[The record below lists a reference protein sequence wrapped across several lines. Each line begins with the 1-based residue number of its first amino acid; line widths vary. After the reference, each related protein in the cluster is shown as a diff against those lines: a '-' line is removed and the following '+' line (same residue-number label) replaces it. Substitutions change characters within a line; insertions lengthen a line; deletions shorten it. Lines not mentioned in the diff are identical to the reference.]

1 MVFLQCPLETKIQ
14 IFFGLLQTLDFY
26 NFSSNCNSEEI
37 IHSSTTNSNSEVLH
51 FTMKCLEDLYLCP
64 GFFGELTI
72 QNAKEILKEAFE
84 NDRTS
89 WGKAI
94 LFLKTI
100 TDDTGKEHFTIVYAE
115 FNPRILIYPNQ
126 LYLGYL
132 SEDSNLIPDAIFRQN
147 FAAVRKNPFSLET
160 LAKVKMA
167 TSGVN
172 LEGETFS
179 FIPTKIK
186 DELKKYQDVN
196 TMFISGLA
204 ECSCTETWWHR
215 ED

>member
-1 MVFLQCPLETKIQ
+1 MRILYPSKNT
-14 IFFGLLQTLDFY
+14 TS
-26 NFSSNCNSEEI
+26 FSSSKQNQGFYLRKWEKKIASEI
-37 IHSSTTNSNSEVLH
+37 
-51 FTMKCLEDLYLCP
+51 
-64 GFFGELTI
+64 
-72 QNAKEILKEAFE
+72 
-84 NDRTS
+84 S
-89 WGKAI
+89 W
-94 LFLKTI
+94 LFKTV

-115 FNPRILIYPNQ
+115 FNPRIHIYPNQ

-196 TMFISGLA
+196 TKFISGLA
-204 ECSCTETWWHR
+204 ECSSTETWWHR
-215 ED
+215 EDWKYDCPWPKAINSIVCMFCGSFLISWSMQIRGI